1 MRNIATGL
9 RRPIAALLVAS
20 LFVVCCLC
28 AVSPRAAQAQ
38 SAQARP
44 PSVQAAAAVQPAP
57 PPEALT
63 RLAPMDVFALQY
75 AADPQIA
82 PDGRRI
88 VYVRQQA
95 DVMTD
100 KRVSN
105 LWLIDVDGKVDRA
118 LTTGSFSDS
127 SPRWSPD
134 GTRLAYISDR
144 DGKPQIYV
152 RWMDTGETAKLTS
165 LQGAPSAISWSPD
178 GRLISFASFVET
190 TPPAIAS
197 LPRPPE
203 GAKWADPPLV
213 YDRLI
218 YRFNGRGYLKPG
230 FRQLFVVAADGGAP
244 RQLTSDNLP
253 YGGFEFR
260 DSRRSVWTP
269 DGRSL
274 LFAANLH
281 PDWEYQ
287 PLDTE
292 VYELAL
298 ADGAVKAL
306 TSRKGPD
313 ESPAISPDGKTIAY
327 VGFDDRYQGHQ
338 TTHLYLMSRD
348 GSNPRVVT
356 PKLDRDVENPEWAPD
371 GSGVYFLYDDQG
383 DTKLGFY
390 ALDGSVK
397 ELAAHIGSGGSSYSA
412 GAAFSLARNRQFAVT
427 YDTPSDPGDIA
438 VGGPGI
444 GAGGGDSSKGRAA
457 AAGADSHT
465 RVITALNRQ
474 LFTQKKPG
482 AVEEIWFNSSQ
493 DHRRIQGWIVKPP
506 DFDPAKKYPLILEIH
521 GGPFANYGDRFDT
534 NKQIWAARGY
544 VVMYVNPRGSTSYG
558 EEFANLIHHAYPGD
572 DFYDLNSGVDA
583 AIQTGYVD
591 AQNLFVTGG
600 SGGGVLTCWMID
612 RTTRFRAAASLYP
625 VINWYSWVLTSDL
638 PSFGSLYWFAG
649 PPWENA
655 EDYTKRSVLS
665 YVDKVTTPTLLATG
679 ENDFRTPISEAEQ
692 YYAALK
698 LRKIEAALVRFP
710 EEPHGLQARPSHQ
723 IAKILY
729 VADWFEKHRG
739 K

>member
-1 MRNIATGL
+1 MREVPAVLQWPIGL
-9 RRPIAALLVAS
+9 RGLIGALLVVCS
-20 LFVVCCLC
+20 FVVCPC
-28 AVSPRAAQAQ
+28 AALAQ
-38 SAQARP
+38 STPAQPA
-44 PSVQAAAAVQPAP
+44 QAAATAQPAAAP
-57 PPEALT
+57 SSDALT

-75 AADPQIA
+75 AADPQIS
-82 PDGRRI
+82 PDGKRI
-88 VYVRQQA
+88 VYVRQLS

-105 LWLIDVDGKVDRA
+105 LWLIDFDGKVDRA
-118 LTTGSFSDS
+118 LTTGSFSDA

-134 GTRLAYISDR
+134 GTRIAYVSDR

-152 RWMDTGETAKLTS
+152 RWMDTGEVARITS
-165 LQGAPSAISWSPD
+165 LQNAPSAISWSPD

-190 TPPAIAS
+190 APPAIAS
-197 LPRPPE
+197 LPKPPE

-244 RQLTSDNLP
+244 RQLTTDNLP

-269 DGRSL
+269 DGKSL
-274 LFAANLH
+274 IFSANLH

-287 PLDTE
+287 PLDSE
-292 VYELAL
+292 VYEIAL
-298 ADGAVKAL
+298 ADGALRAL

-313 ESPAISPDGKTIAY
+313 EFPALSPDGKTIAY
-327 VGFDDRYQGHQ
+327 TGFDDRYQGHQ
-338 TTHLYLMSRD
+338 TTHLYLMDRD
-348 GSNPRVVT
+348 GSHPRVVT
-356 PKLDRDVENPEWAPD
+356 PKLDRDVDNPEWAAD
-371 GSGVYFLYDDQG
+371 GSGVYFQYDDQG
-383 DTKLGFY
+383 DTRLGFY
-390 ALDGSVK
+390 ALDGSVRD
-397 ELAAHIGSGGSSYSA
+397 LAAHLGSGGSSYSG
-412 GAAFSLARNRQFAVT
+412 GASFSVSRNRQFAVT
-427 YDTPSDPGDIA
+427 YDTPSDPGDVA
-438 VGGPGI
+438 VGG
-444 GAGGGDSSKGRAA
+444 GAGGRTGG
-457 AAGADSHT
+457 AAGPQT

-474 LFTQKKPG
+474 LFTQKKLGP
-482 AVEEIWFNSSQ
+482 VEEIWFESSQ
-493 DHRRIQGWIVKPP
+493 DHRRVQGWIVKPP

-534 NKQIWAARGY
+534 NKQVWAARGY
-544 VVMYVNPRGSTSYG
+544 VVLYVNPRGSTSYG

-572 DFYDLNSGVDA
+572 DFFDLNSGVDA
-583 AIQTGYVD
+583 AIGKGYVD
-591 AQNLFVTGG
+591 PHNLFVTGG

-638 PSFGSLYWFAG
+638 PAFGSLYWFSG
-649 PPWENA
+649 PPWEKA
-655 EDYTKRSVLS
+655 DEYTKRSVLS

-698 LRKIEAALVRFP
+698 MRKVEAALVRFP

-729 VADWFEKHRG
+729 VVDWFEKHRG